1 MLDASPAMHTTSTP
15 RSLLA
20 GIVLGVFGL
29 VGLVAA
35 EPVYLRVNQLGYLAD
50 DTKSAIAFSGQEV
63 DAAFVVADAD
73 SGEIVFRG
81 KSEPA
86 TEPNWN
92 SFAHHAR
99 LDFTRLATTGRYVVR
114 LVPSGVESRP
124 FRIGPDAIANHVRD
138 LLAFMRQQRC
148 GYNPL
153 LDMVC
158 HQRDGRTAYGPRPQ
172 GTFVDASGGWHD
184 AGDQLKY
191 LLTASN
197 ATARMLLAYEL
208 EPTKFADRV
217 DAMGQPGPNG
227 VPDVLDEARWGL
239 DWIHKLHPEPD
250 QLYHQVADDRDHRGW
265 KSPDADTSDYGWG
278 PNSYRVLY
286 FADGKPQGLKQY
298 KSDSDGIANL
308 AGRCAAA
315 MAIGHRVWKQR
326 GDNRFAER
334 CLVAARQLYSMGAAS
349 EGKQQGNSY
358 GAPYRYAEITWAD
371 DMEWGAAE
379 LYRETGE
386 QKYLEQAK
394 RYARLAAD
402 VGWMH
407 HEQTGH
413 YEYYPFVNVG
423 HYALYPHVDESFQLE
438 LAGFYRS
445 GLDATVARAKTN
457 VYGIGVPF
465 IWCSNNLTTALITQ
479 ALLYERMTGDT
490 RYREH
495 ATRHR
500 DWLLGRNPWGTTM
513 FTAVPRDGDTPLDVH
528 TGIWKLFRRNV
539 PGGLVDGPVYRSV
552 FDGLLGVKLNEPDEY
567 AKFQNEH
574 VVYHDDF
581 GDYATNEPTMDGTAG
596 AIYFMAHYGAP
607 ASESIGP
614 AATIETSHGAIV
626 RGSTAEPK
634 IALIFTGHEHTDGA
648 EEILATLEDRR
659 VKASFFVTG
668 EFLEQPGMTDWTRKA
683 AVRGHYVGP
692 HSHAHLLYASWDDR
706 GKSLVTKDE
715 FLADLRKNL
724 DALRALGGAIGDPVW
739 FIPPYEW
746 YNASHAEWA
755 ASVGCRMFNFTSG
768 SGSHR
773 DFAPEG
779 HRAFRP
785 SADIIEDILQHET
798 SARHGLNGH
807 LLLMHLG
814 SERQDRVPPLLPGL
828 INTLHERG
836 YEFVSVDQLLGAS
849 QKANATSLDV
859 GQH

>member
-1 MLDASPAMHTTSTP
+1 MTQPTAWLRMRPNPRWLAELSCVAAWAVGCASI
-15 RSLLA
+15 L
-20 GIVLGVFGL
+20 
-29 VGLVAA
+29 AA
-35 EPVYLRVNQLGYLAD
+35 EPVHIRTNQLGYLATD
-50 DTKSAIAFSGQEV
+50 PKSAIAFS
-63 DAAFVVADAD
+63 D
-73 SGEIVFRG
+73 GEIDAQFHVVEVE
-81 KSEPA
+81 SERIVYSGVSRPA
-86 TEPNWN
+86 SEPNWN
-92 SFAHHAR
+92 AFAYHSR
-99 LDFTRLATTGRYVVR
+99 LDFSELTTPGRYVLR
-114 LVPSGVESRP
+114 FEGGGAQSRA
-124 FRIGPDAIANHVRD
+124 FRIGSDAFANHVED
-138 LLAFMRQQRC
+138 LIGFMRQQRC

-153 LDMVC
+153 LDMFC
-158 HQRDGRTAYGPRPQ
+158 HQRDGRTAYGPRPP

-217 DAMGQPGPNG
+217 DGMGQPDPNG
-227 VPDVLDEARWGL
+227 LPDVLDEARWGL
-239 DWIHKLHPEPD
+239 DWIHKLHPTPD
-250 QLYHQVADDRDHRGW
+250 QLYHQVADDRDHNGW

-298 KSDSDGIANL
+298 KSASDGIANL

-315 MAIGHRVWKQR
+315 MAMGHRIWKEQ
-326 GDNRFAER
+326 GDPVFAER
-334 CLVAARQLYSMGAAS
+334 CLVAARELYAMGTAA
-349 EGKQQGNSY
+349 EGVQQGNSY

-386 QKYLEQAK
+386 LDYLEQAK
-394 RYARLAAD
+394 KYARLAGD
-402 VGWMH
+402 IGWMH

-423 HYALYPHVDESFQLE
+423 HFALFPHVDAQLQEE
-438 LAGFYRS
+438 LAGYYRS
-445 GLDATVARAKTN
+445 GLDATVARARTN
-457 VYGIGVPF
+457 VYGVGVPF

-490 RYREH
+490 QYREH

-513 FTAVPRDGDTPLDVH
+513 LTGIPRGGDAPLDVH

-552 FDGLLGVKLNEPDEY
+552 FDGLIGIHLNESDEY
-567 AKFQNEH
+567 AEFQNDH

-581 GDYATNEPTMDGTAG
+581 GDYSTNEPTMDGTAG
-596 AIYFMAHYGAP
+596 AIYFMAHYGADATQP
-607 ASESIGP
+607 GEP
-614 AATIETSHGAIV
+614 QAALEIVHGAVV
-626 RGSTAEPK
+626 RGPTTEPK
-634 IALIFTGHEHTDGA
+634 IALVFTGGEHADGA
-648 EEILATLEDRR
+648 EEILATLADRR
-659 VKASFFVTG
+659 VKASFFLTG
-668 EFLEQPGMTDWTRKA
+668 DFLAQPDMAEWTRRA

-692 HSHAHLLYASWDDR
+692 HSHSHPLYAPWDDR
-706 GKSLVTKDE
+706 ERSLLTKDE
-715 FLADLRKNL
+715 FLRDLRKNL
-724 DALRALGGAIGDPVW
+724 DELRALGAASDDSAW

-746 YNASHAEWA
+746 HNARHAEWA
-755 ASVGCRMFNFTSG
+755 MNAGCRMFNFTPG

-785 SADIIEDILQHET
+785 SAEIIADILTHEET
-798 SARHGLNGH
+798 APDGLNGH
-807 LLLMHLG
+807 LLLLHLG
-814 SERQDRVPPLLPGL
+814 STRRDRLPPLLPRL
-828 INTLHERG
+828 IDALHERG
-836 YEFVSVDQLLGAS
+836 YEFVRVDQLLDRPREAP
-849 QKANATSLDV
+849 
-859 GQH
+859 